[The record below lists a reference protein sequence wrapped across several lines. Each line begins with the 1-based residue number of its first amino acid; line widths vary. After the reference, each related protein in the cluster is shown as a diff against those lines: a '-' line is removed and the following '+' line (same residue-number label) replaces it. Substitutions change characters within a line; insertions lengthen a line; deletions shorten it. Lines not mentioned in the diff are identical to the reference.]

1 MGVVLKVE
9 GNVYDLKGW
18 SGVVVII
25 CMTWIVLVLS
35 EVQNFTQPKS
45 LVCYIVRM
53 GRRGQSFS

>member
-25 CMTWIVLVLS
+25 CTTWIVLVLS
-35 EVQNFTQPKS
+35 EVQKMEVLPNPKVWS
-45 LVCYIVRM
+45 AI
-53 GRRGQSFS
+53 